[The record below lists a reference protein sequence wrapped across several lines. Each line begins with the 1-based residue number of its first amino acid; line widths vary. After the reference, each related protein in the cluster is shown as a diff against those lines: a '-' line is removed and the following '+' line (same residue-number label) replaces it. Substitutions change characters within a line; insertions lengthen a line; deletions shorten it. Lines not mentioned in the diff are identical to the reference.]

1 VSSTP
6 FRIIEATR
14 RLMAQRG
21 ARIAMA
27 DVARAAGISRQAV
40 YLHFSSRAS
49 LFVAVV
55 RHMDDQEDIR
65 RRCEQALAHDDPAEA
80 LEAFVIAWLR
90 YAAKIHPVASAL
102 LASRH
107 EDPDA
112 MTAWNDRMGE
122 LRAGFLHATQ
132 RLATASRLRSG
143 LDPATAADLA
153 WAMTSIPVWEQ
164 LTIDRGWTPD
174 AVRQHL
180 ADAVSSAVT
189 TAHGAPKPTHS
200 HRRRPVLPP

>member
-1 VSSTP
+1 
-6 FRIIEATR
+6 
-14 RLMAQRG
+14 
-21 ARIAMA
+21 MA

-65 RRCEQALAHDDPAEA
+65 HRCEQALAHDDPAEA
-80 LEAFVIAWLR
+80 LEAFVITWLC

-107 EDPDA
+107 HDPDA
-112 MTAWNDRMGE
+112 MTAWNDRMGQ
-122 LRAGFLHATQ
+122 LRAGFRHATQ
-132 RLATASRLRSG
+132 RLAAAGRLRSG

-153 WAMTSIPVWEQ
+153 WAMASIPVWEQ
-164 LTIDRGWTPD
+164 LTIDCGWT
-174 AVRQHL
+174 AEAARQHL
-180 ADAVSSAVT
+180 AGAVSSAVT
-189 TAHGAPKPTHS
+189 TAHGMPNPARSTAEDPYC
-200 HRRRPVLPP
+200 R

>member
-1 VSSTP
+1 
-6 FRIIEATR
+6 
-14 RLMAQRG
+14 
-21 ARIAMA
+21 
-27 DVARAAGISRQAV
+27 
-40 YLHFSSRAS
+40 
-49 LFVAVV
+49 
-55 RHMDDQEDIR
+55 MDDQEDIR

-200 HRRRPVLPP
+200 HHRRPVLPP